1 MLVTPTE
8 RELESIRLD
17 LIYDAKQGN
26 VDRIRGAA
34 MILKRMGMR
43 DLVSVIR
50 DYALENTYW
59 HFDGEMI
66 PEDKRIYC
74 NIDDNMR

>member
-17 LIYDAKQGN
+17 LIYDAKMGN

-34 MILKRMGMR
+34 TILKRMGMR
-43 DLVSVIR
+43 DMVAIIR
-50 DYALENTYW
+50 DYALENTSW
-59 HFDGEMI
+59 HYDGGMI
-66 PEDKRIYC
+66 PADKFIYR
-74 NIDDNMR
+74 NINENMR